1 MPAVVPHG
9 ADGVNHPF
17 CGQPVATCDLCL
29 AGPTSAQRAAL
40 FQKFRPGRPVNRAID
55 PAAAEQGRIGGIYQC
70 IHPECGNIALRH
82 LYPRRSHPPHCMGV
96 HPSPQVIS
104 QTCRFNDGS
113 MSNIRRQRILVV
125 DDEPLVCES
134 VAMLLSYEGHDVQ
147 TAGSAEE
154 ALVKHKET
162 EFDVVITDFSMPGMK
177 GDELSRE
184 LKDRAPSKPVIML
197 TAFPPSLPPDT

>member
-1 MPAVVPHG
+1 
-9 ADGVNHPF
+9 
-17 CGQPVATCDLCL
+17 
-29 AGPTSAQRAAL
+29 
-40 FQKFRPGRPVNRAID
+40 
-55 PAAAEQGRIGGIYQC
+55 
-70 IHPECGNIALRH
+70 
-82 LYPRRSHPPHCMGV
+82 
-96 HPSPQVIS
+96 
-104 QTCRFNDGS
+104 

-154 ALVKHKET
+154 ALVKHKEA

-197 TAFPPSLPPDT
+197 TAFPPSLPPDTIDLVLTKPFFVDTLRTGLSKVLKKAA